1 MSSRIEGTQ
10 VCTPQVH
17 VDHRGAFVEWFHR
30 DRLAEQTGRRLAVA
44 QINFSVSRRGTLR
57 GIHYADVP
65 PGQAKYVT
73 CLRGAVLNVVVD
85 IRVGSP
91 TFGAWE
97 AARLDQDSARGVY
110 LAEGLG
116 HAFFALTDAAA
127 VSYVCSQP
135 HNPGAEHAVHPL
147 DPAIGIQWPNDVE
160 PVLSDKDTRALTLAQ
175 AREAGMLP
183 SYQSC
188 REYLLGRPYDLR
200 RT

>member
-1 MSSRIEGTQ
+1 MSSRIEGTE
-10 VCTPQVH
+10 VCHPQLR
-17 VDHRGAFVEWFHR
+17 VDHRGSFVEWFHR
-30 DRLAEQTGRRLAVA
+30 DRLAEQTGRRLDVA
-44 QINFSVSRRGTLR
+44 QINFSVSRRGALR

-73 CLRGAVLNVVVD
+73 CLRGAVFNVVVD

-91 TFGAWE
+91 TFAAWE
-97 AARLDQDSARGVY
+97 AVRLDQHNAHGVY

-116 HAFFALTDAAA
+116 HAFFALTDEAA

-147 DPAIGIQWPNDVE
+147 DPAIGIQWPDDVA
-160 PVLSDKDTRALTLAQ
+160 PVLSDKDTHAPTRAQ

-188 REYLLGRPYDLR
+188 REYLLWRTYDLGS
-200 RT
+200 T